1 MATRDPPWQEILDK
15 LTRKAGKEGL
25 LRSVKN
31 AKTFEEKIN
40 KVVDSSIRN
49 KLSTW
54 ISQCA
59 ESRYVKSGGTATRLR
74 DEG

>member
-40 KVVDSSIRN
+40 K
-49 KLSTW
+49 
-54 ISQCA
+54 
-59 ESRYVKSGGTATRLR
+59 GTAHHMSKTNPVF
-74 DEG
+74 

>member
-1 MATRDPPWQEILDK
+1 MKKILDSESK
-15 LTRKAGKEGL
+15 IGCLHVMNL
-25 LRSVKN
+25 L
-31 AKTFEEKIN
+31 

>member
-15 LTRKAGKEGL
+15 LTRKAGREGL

-40 KVVDSSIRN
+40 KGSAHHMSKTNPKFFIYQFFTIHF
-49 KLSTW
+49 KGM
-54 ISQCA
+54 Q
-59 ESRYVKSGGTATRLR
+59 RL
-74 DEG
+74 